1 MNEKLKNFTTKLN
14 ELLSGA
20 DGGDE
25 CCVLSE
31 MNEDEDDDELADD
44 EAADLTLSM
53 DAVTAAK
60 LASTRLFKY
69 CKLDNLSFIS
79 LSSTNKQ
86 TNKQTMNGFLNFL
99 VILFVNSN
107 EINDAL
113 TVLTALVV
121 GARGHDL
128 LVDLEAE
135 LAELVDA
142 LAVVERGEEV
152 IDERRLVLKLE
163 TNVI

>member
-1 MNEKLKNFTTKLN
+1 M
-14 ELLSGA
+14 
-20 DGGDE
+20 
-25 CCVLSE
+25 
-31 MNEDEDDDELADD
+31 
-44 EAADLTLSM
+44 
-53 DAVTAAK
+53 
-60 LASTRLFKY
+60 
-69 CKLDNLSFIS
+69 CK
-79 LSSTNKQ
+79 
-86 TNKQTMNGFLNFL
+86 
-99 VILFVNSN
+99 SN
-107 EINDAL
+107 EINEAL